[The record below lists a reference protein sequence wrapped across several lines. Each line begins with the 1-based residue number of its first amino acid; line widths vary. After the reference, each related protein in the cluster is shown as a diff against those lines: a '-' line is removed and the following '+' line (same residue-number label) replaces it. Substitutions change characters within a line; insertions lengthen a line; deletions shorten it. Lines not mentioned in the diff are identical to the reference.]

1 MTKKL
6 KKMIALLTLP
16 WIVAAQ
22 NGLSININ
30 DEDVELEGRRAI
42 KALGGYESSTTYL
55 VGGTLLHTKKDTLAT
70 LSFEGINTLQGAP
83 FIEVSLGLKAVIT
96 QDYLTLP
103 FSIGANYH
111 LPSSFFNDAMI
122 GFLWAYAPSAL
133 SFNDAKSYS
142 EMRFEGSIEVVE
154 KISLTLG
161 YRSIDTDYR
170 NADIQFNKGW
180 YVGMRFAF

>member
-1 MTKKL
+1 MTKQI
-6 KKMIALLTLP
+6 KKMVALLMFP

-30 DEDVELEGRRAI
+30 DENVELKGWRAI
-42 KALGGYESSTTYL
+42 NALGGYESSTTYL
-55 VGGTLLHTKKDTLAT
+55 VGGALLHTKNDNLAT

-83 FIEVSLGLKAVIT
+83 FIDVGIGLKAVIA
-96 QDYLTLP
+96 QDYLALP

-111 LPSSFFNDAMI
+111 LPPSFFNDATI

-133 SFNDAKSYS
+133 SFDDAKSYS

-161 YRSIDTDYR
+161 YRTIDTDYR
-170 NADIQFNKGW
+170 HANIRFDKGW
-180 YVGMRFAF
+180 YAGMRFAF